1 MIGNHRITWIGIEY
15 SIVGNHRNH
24 QIGHIGIG
32 YLIVG
37 MIVLWGL
44 EYLIVRIVVL
54 NSIIGNHWIR
64 WIGIENSIFRM
75 IG

>member
-1 MIGNHRITWIGIEY
+1 MRRIGIEY

-37 MIVLWGL
+37 MIVLWGS
-44 EYLIVRIVVL
+44 EYLIVRMVVL
-54 NSIIGNHWIR
+54 DSMIGNHRIT

>member
-1 MIGNHRITWIGIEY
+1 MRRIGIEY
-15 SIVGNHRNH
+15 LIIGNHRNH

-44 EYLIVRIVVL
+44 EYLIVGMVVL
-54 NSIIGNHWIR
+54 NSMIGNHRIT
-64 WIGIENSIFRM
+64 WIGIESSIFRM

>member
-1 MIGNHRITWIGIEY
+1 MRWIGIEY
-15 SIVGNHRNH
+15 LIIGNYRNH

-44 EYLIVRIVVL
+44 EYLIVRMVVL
-54 NSIIGNHWIR
+54 DSMIRNHRITWIR
-64 WIGIENSIFRM
+64 IESSIFRM

>member
-1 MIGNHRITWIGIEY
+1 MRRIGIEY

-37 MIVLWGL
+37 MIVLWGS
-44 EYLIVRIVVL
+44 EYLIVRMVVL
-54 NSIIGNHWIR
+54 DSMIGNHWIT

>member
-1 MIGNHRITWIGIEY
+1 MRRIGIEY
-15 SIVGNHRNH
+15 SIVRNHWNH

-37 MIVLWGL
+37 MIVLWGS
-44 EYLIVRIVVL
+44 EYLIVRMVVL
-54 NSIIGNHWIR
+54 DSIIGNHRIT